1 MHVRSG
7 DIHSSRGR
15 ASDAGFGK
23 IDEQTL
29 DNFLERMTE
38 AKCWRLFQ
46 WARRREP
53 ELLKALII
61 SFLTGDATQANVKKT
76 ESRGTT
82 TLRESEQEHI
92 ARVISESETLVEAAY
107 KLGIHDSTLWRKR
120 KRYRLG

>member
-1 MHVRSG
+1 MHIRS
-7 DIHSSRGR
+7 DLHSSRRR
-15 ASDAGFGK
+15 ASDASSEK
-23 IDEQTL
+23 VDEQTL

-46 WARRREP
+46 WARRRAP
-53 ELLKALII
+53 DRLKALAI
-61 SFLTGDATQANVKKT
+61 SYMTGDATQSNVKKA

-92 ARVISESETLVEAAY
+92 ARVISESETLIEAAY